1 MADGHDADEA
11 RAALEALAVLHDL
24 DQGTE
29 EVGEIRRQT
38 FGPGEVVI
46 AAGDPGDACYF
57 ILEGRARV
65 HRGGRLLSIL
75 NPGHCFGELAVLE
88 NAPRSATVE
97 AEETLVVLRVE
108 AQRFRRW
115 YERHP
120 PLASLLGTL
129 QQMYQRPQGGLVT
142 IHRGEHEG
150 RPCVSSVRQ
159 LADGRTMMSTQI
171 IDRAV
176 LILAVSGPR
185 EGAETILEFDR
196 ASDGASR
203 ALRLRGDVPVS
214 VEVHGDAAGIG
225 HLAAR
230 MVTGRA
236 LSEAE
241 QARFRWTG
249 STAATRAPAGL
260 VCPCVGLARDEAET
274 MIGAGLGFEEIS
286 RRCGAGTICGNCR
299 PEIES
304 LGRPSPT
311 ERSPGLLRRLLR
323 RKRAKR

>member
-1 MADGHDADEA
+1 MGDEHDADEA

-24 DQGTE
+24 EQGPE
-29 EVGEIRRQT
+29 DADEIRRQT
-38 FGPGEVVI
+38 FQPGEIVI
-46 AAGDPGDACYF
+46 AAGDPGDACFF

-65 HRGGRLLSIL
+65 RKGERLLSIL

-108 AQRFRRW
+108 ALRFRRW

-203 ALRLRGDVPVS
+203 ALRLLEMGVRAVFTDRPQLIA
-214 VEVHGDAAGIG
+214 EAI
-225 HLAAR
+225 AAR
-230 MVTGRA
+230 
-236 LSEAE
+236 S
-241 QARFRWTG
+241 
-249 STAATRAPAGL
+249 
-260 VCPCVGLARDEAET
+260 
-274 MIGAGLGFEEIS
+274 
-286 RRCGAGTICGNCR
+286 
-299 PEIES
+299 
-304 LGRPSPT
+304 
-311 ERSPGLLRRLLR
+311 
-323 RKRAKR
+323 AKQGQ